1 MRKRG
6 DGIIVNISSGAGKF
20 GYPNGSAYVSSKF
33 ALEGLSESMAYEIE
47 PYGLRVVLVE
57 PRFVRTNFSNLV
69 AKRSQSPNSL
79 YSKMTEKMA
88 ASVEKMKINSSPPEL
103 VADAVLKAVTSKEP
117 KPNLRYLVG
126 KYVEHWMEQ
135 KKNMSDKEFLNVIK
149 QSLQ

>member
-1 MRKRG
+1 M
-6 DGIIVNISSGAGKF
+6 
-20 GYPNGSAYVSSKF
+20 
-33 ALEGLSESMAYEIE
+33 
-47 PYGLRVVLVE
+47 E

-69 AKRSQSPNSL
+69 AKKSQSPNSL

-135 KKNMSDKEFLNVIK
+135 ERICPIKNFLM
-149 QSLQ
+149 